1 MNKVEAAKLLELI
14 TLSYPNAYRGM
25 EDAWKKATINMW
37 QMSFPDVP
45 YAIMEQAFNHFR
57 MVSKFP
63 PTVAEMVEELRHIYN
78 QATEDALIFKT
89 LGDTDRVHRCL
100 WVRAQT
106 ARYNDPS
113 NLGSLDVDRFPK
125 LNGGTENVQRLG
137 ASGDHLRT
145 EDRLSLQD
153 AGE

>member
-45 YAIMEQAFNHFR
+45 YPIMEQAFNHFR

-63 PTVAEMVEELRHIYN
+63 PTVAEMVEELKRIYN
-78 QATEDALIFKT
+78 QAVEGALLSKSMDNLEAVAQYRLVMTYTARFK
-89 LGDTDRVHRCL
+89 DTDSL
-100 WVRAQT
+100 GGL
-106 ARYNDPS
+106 
-113 NLGSLDVDRFPK
+113 NLGSIIGRI
-125 LNGGTENVQRLG
+125 GGESDVQRLG
-137 ASGDHLRT
+137 ASRGYLCDS
-145 EDRLSLQD
+145 DRLP
-153 AGE
+153 